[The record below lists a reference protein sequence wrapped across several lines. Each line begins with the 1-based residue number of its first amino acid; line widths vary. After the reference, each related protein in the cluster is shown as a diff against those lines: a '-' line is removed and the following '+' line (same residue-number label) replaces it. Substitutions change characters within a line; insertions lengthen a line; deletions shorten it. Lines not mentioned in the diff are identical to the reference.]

1 MIYQDYK
8 ENKKMKI
15 RVIET
20 IKFSSG
26 EHLCRELEILDT
38 EKMEDLIT
46 LLHIGDT
53 SNTNDIRLEEIK
65 DKE

>member
-1 MIYQDYK
+1 
-8 ENKKMKI
+8 MKI

-20 IKFSSG
+20 IKFPSG
-26 EHLCRELEILDT
+26 EHLRRELEILDT

-53 SNTNDIRLEEIK
+53 SNTNNIIIK
-65 DKE
+65 QVE

>member
-1 MIYQDYK
+1 
-8 ENKKMKI
+8 MKI

>member
-1 MIYQDYK
+1 
-8 ENKKMKI
+8 MKI

-20 IKFSSG
+20 IKFPSG
-26 EHLCRELEILDT
+26 EYLRRELETLDT

-46 LLHIGDT
+46 LLHVGDT
-53 SNTNDIRLEEIK
+53 SNTYHISLKEIK

>member
-1 MIYQDYK
+1 MI
-8 ENKKMKI
+8 I

-20 IKFSSG
+20 INFPSG
-26 EHLCRELEILDT
+26 EHLCRELEMLDT

-53 SNTNDIRLEEIK
+53 SNTNDIRLKEIK
-65 DKE
+65 NKE

>member
-1 MIYQDYK
+1 
-8 ENKKMKI
+8 MKI

-20 IKFSSG
+20 IKFPSG
-26 EHLCRELEILDT
+26 EYLRRELEILDT

-53 SNTNDIRLEEIK
+53 SDTNDIRLEEIK

>member
-1 MIYQDYK
+1 
-8 ENKKMKI
+8 MKI
-15 RVIET
+15 IVIET
-20 IKFSSG
+20 INFPNG
-26 EHLCRELEILDT
+26 EYLRRDIEVLDT